1 MRQAVILAA
10 LALLPGIGE
19 AVYFRDKVS
28 WQSPIPASEMVTLTQ
43 ARAWIGN
50 TIWVDA
56 RPDAEFEREHI
67 PGAVL
72 LNEDRWNELLPQFL
86 DSWSPEKRV
95 VVYCSSQSCNASW
108 GARRLRDEAQ
118 LKMCSSFKAWWEEW
132 LKKRADETVNVRHSA
147 ANAQLQMQQSR
158 IR

>member
-1 MRQAVILAA
+1 MRQALILAA

-19 AVYFRDKVS
+19 AIYFRNKVS

-43 ARAWIGN
+43 AYAWNEN

-86 DSWSPEKRV
+86 TVWSPEKRV
-95 VVYCSSQSCNASW
+95 VVYCSSQRCNASREV
-108 GARRLRDEAQ
+108 ARRLRDEAQ
-118 LKMCSSFKAWWEEW
+118 LKNVFVLQGGWEEW
-132 LKKRADETVNVRHSA
+132 LK
-147 ANAQLQMQQSR
+147 SR
-158 IR
+158 K

>member
-1 MRQAVILAA
+1 MRHVVILAA

-19 AVYFRDKVS
+19 AIYFRNKVS

-43 ARAWIGN
+43 ANAWNEN

-86 DSWSPEKRV
+86 TVWSPEKRV
-95 VVYCSSQSCNASW
+95 VVYCSSQRCNASREV
-108 GARRLRDEAQ
+108 ARRLRDEAQ
-118 LKMCSSFKAWWEEW
+118 LKNVFVLQGGWEEW
-132 LKKRADETVNVRHSA
+132 LK
-147 ANAQLQMQQSR
+147 SR
-158 IR
+158 K

>member
-1 MRQAVILAA
+1 MRQALLLAA
-10 LALLPGIGE
+10 LAFIPGIGE
-19 AVYFRDKVS
+19 AIYFRDKVS

-43 ARAWIGN
+43 ARAWGEN

-86 DSWSPEKRV
+86 VTWSPEKRV
-95 VVYCSSQSCNASW
+95 VVYCSSQSCNASREV
-108 GARRLRDEAQ
+108 ARRLRDEAQ
-118 LKMCSSFKAWWEEW
+118 LKNVFVLQGGWEEW
-132 LKKRADETVNVRHSA
+132 LK
-147 ANAQLQMQQSR
+147 SR
-158 IR
+158 K